1 MEKQKGNGEVMF
13 ETIKLIKKNDPAAG
27 SYLSIIL
34 LYSGLHAIFLHRI
47 AHFLWKR
54 KLKFL
59 ALLTAAISKFLTKI
73 EIHPGA
79 QIGERFFIDHGT
91 GVVIGETTI
100 IGDDVTIYQGVTLG
114 GTGKETGKRHPTLGN
129 NIVVGAG
136 AKILG
141 SFTIGDY
148 VNIGANS
155 VVLLDIPDHSTVVGI
170 PGRIVRIKG
179 EKVEDAICNLDH
191 MHLPDPIMDELHEV
205 EANLRKLSARI
216 KCEVCER
223 RAEIDKEATEQ
234 EEKSIDE

>member
-1 MEKQKGNGEVMF
+1 MF
-13 ETIKLIKKNDPAAG
+13 ETVKLIKENDPAAG

-34 LYSGLHAIFLHRI
+34 LYSGLHAICLHRV
-47 AHFLWKR
+47 AHFLWKK
-54 KLKFL
+54 KLRFL
-59 ALLTAAISKFLTKI
+59 ALLLGSISKLLTKV

-100 IGDDVTIYQGVTLG
+100 IGNDVTIYQGVTLG
-114 GTGKETGKRHPTLGN
+114 GTGKESGKRHPTLGN

-141 SFTIGDY
+141 SFNVGDY

-155 VVLLDIPDHSTVVGI
+155 VVLSDIPDHSTVVGI

-179 EKVEDAICNLDH
+179 EKVEDAIVNLDH
-191 MHLPDPIMDELHEV
+191 MHLPDPIMDEFRDV
-205 EANLRKLSARI
+205 EAQLKKLSARI
-216 KCEVCER
+216 RCEVCDR
-223 RAEIDKEATEQ
+223 RAELDKIADNDKESKKENNCG
-234 EEKSIDE
+234 